1 MTVLEYFERRMGIK
15 NGEGYRDPTASKA
28 IANVGKIPRYIRD
41 AIEKLNEAARISD
54 LEVLVIRDTKTGR
67 IYDSRY
73 GSRKK

>member
-1 MTVLEYFERRMGIK
+1 MK
-15 NGEGYRDPTASKA
+15 NGEGYRDPTASQA
-28 IANVGKIPRYIRD
+28 ITNAGKIPRYIRD
-41 AIEKLNEAARISD
+41 AIEKLNEAAGISD